1 MQHSGCAIALALG
14 TRGAPAKIGVSALS
28 VFRFRFLLFQAE
40 KLPKNYM
47 STFSTWYHGAVT
59 VSHGHADF
67 VLRMRLSLDC
77 SCAAV
82 ATQAGSHNDFTVES
96 SHHGTRRQRL
106 AAGLLGAGRPCRPK
120 PLTPQSQLFKFAPE
134 PPGTRRPRYRSLKN

>member
-14 TRGAPAKIGVSALS
+14 TRGAPAKSAETPIEVSALS
-28 VFRFRFLLFQAE
+28 VFQFRFLLFQTE

-47 STFSTWYHGAVT
+47 SNFSTWYHGAVT

-96 SHHGTRRQRL
+96 SHHGTRRQEELQIRALVYFCGLASDGHSSRRL
-106 AAGLLGAGRPCRPK
+106 NG
-120 PLTPQSQLFKFAPE
+120 
-134 PPGTRRPRYRSLKN
+134 